1 MDIVD
6 IDKVLDDFELSE
18 DRNLRASNQCRT
30 EQIIV
35 ATTEDNKC
43 ASIKNVTDGVQSEVS
58 HSRVHHQ
65 SISSPNSKNIKSNF
79 VNVSNV
85 FMSLNEYVNAGLDK
99 TTGAEPFQSVKSHV
113 THSNQE
119 TSSSTIPISTNSL
132 ATTNQQE
139 LPANVLKNSL
149 TNTGDTQ
156 FQINSE
162 IKDQYDNISQ
172 NSFES
177 DEEDQS
183 ITSPTSV
190 DSTTTTATTAT
201 TTSNSSYEDGII
213 NKCTEEAILLTH
225 DKDGDTYESDDQMQ
239 SPIQVDKE
247 HDDNYIVP
255 EDKADKNDT
264 PQKQMIEESNTLYS
278 LSRESETSKALS
290 ENQNTELKMNAAH
303 SLGESSSITVNTTI
317 DSSHTPT
324 TSSPIPPTFSN
335 NDLSINQPSST
346 VTTLPVLSYTS
357 NDDESLCHGVSHVI
371 DSTESQVYSNFES
384 NIDEKIVDD
393 CISNISLIEPDNKCS
408 IQVDKVENSED
419 IINDK
424 VPEPDDSNRFI
435 KPLCFEAAA
444 TMDDV
449 SDTELE
455 SYLQELEDLESSP
468 AHNSSFIPFTNAP
481 KGKNISQ
488 SNPQFNYLDMVD
500 SEPSI
505 DFEVDRI
512 NAGLKDDKNAD
523 SFSQASTIEF
533 ADIGP
538 ESDFET
544 TTNKNNNL
552 TDWKTP
558 KKETILNKDTD
569 DLRPLESPNIEN
581 VPITNELENG
591 QMANLSEVCEIQT
604 VQRPKTLELPPS
616 YNEAVMNTA
625 AGSTPAVISS
635 GSLNPDNSNSRSTLQ
650 PAADTDISEKS
661 QLSVPSAP
669 LSPDASVP
677 IPTIVEIDTQTPA
690 SEADIRANTTATA
703 TGCNLSVNELGK
715 VQPYWIPDNE
725 TTFCMQCNMKFS
737 FIKRRHHCRACGQVL
752 CSACCSLKAKL
763 EYMGDIEARI
773 CIQCDILLN
782 SLSNIYHGENDQDGT
797 ATGIDVAS
805 DIESNQDTSS
815 PNMLRSPN
823 PNNPMEYCSTIPPLQ
838 QVGASSASA
847 QISVMVPVGVLKRD
861 GVSLKPPRKDK
872 NVMFSDGI
880 RPGCDLTD
888 LDNNWGESS
897 GSDGS
902 SNNYRKSG
910 NRRVQTPP
918 GL

>member
-6 IDKVLDDFELSE
+6 IDKVLDDFELNE
-18 DRNLRASNQCRT
+18 DRNSRASNQCRT
-30 EQIIV
+30 EQLTV
-35 ATTEDNKC
+35 ATTAEHNTFALSPNFPK
-43 ASIKNVTDGVQSEVS
+43 ASAQNPGDIQTEANNA
-58 HSRVHHQ
+58 RAPHQ
-65 SISSPNSKNIKSNF
+65 LADSANSKNIKSNF

-99 TTGAEPFQSVKSHV
+99 TVAESFPSVNSQV
-113 THSNQE
+113 SYLETPSNQE
-119 TSSSTIPISTNSL
+119 TPSTTRAAAADTLTDEKQEECVKSSDS
-132 ATTNQQE
+132 
-139 LPANVLKNSL
+139 VLKNYV
-149 TNTGDTQ
+149 TNANNGDAEYHM
-156 FQINSE
+156 NSE
-162 IKDQYDNISQ
+162 TKDQYDTISN
-172 NSFES
+172 NSLES
-177 DEEDQS
+177 DDDDQS

-190 DSTTTTATTAT
+190 DSTTTTT
-201 TTSNSSYEDGII
+201 TTSATTSNTDSSCEDGII
-213 NKCTEEAILLTH
+213 NKCTEEAILLAH
-225 DKDGDTYESDDQMQ
+225 DRDADTYESDDQIQ
-239 SPIQVDKE
+239 SPKGVDKG
-247 HDDNYIVP
+247 HDNIDLVP
-255 EDKADKNDT
+255 DSHMEEGYAS
-264 PQKQMIEESNTLYS
+264 QSQMIQESKTS
-278 LSRESETSKALS
+278 SFLSSETGKSKPTKIN
-290 ENQNTELKMNAAH
+290 EDHNTENKMSIIH
-303 SLGESSSITVNTTI
+303 SLGESSSMTVNTTI

-324 TSSPIPPTFSN
+324 TSSPIPPTSYISSN

-357 NDDESLCHGVSHVI
+357 NEDESLCQ
-371 DSTESQVYSNFES
+371 DDADQTESQEYSNYESNVDGKIADECGS
-384 NIDEKIVDD
+384 NIDF
-393 CISNISLIEPDNKCS
+393 IEPENKRPLP
-408 IQVDKVENSED
+408 VDKVENGEEV
-419 IINDK
+419 INEK
-424 VPEPDDSNRFI
+424 VPDSNRFI

-468 AHNSSFIPFTNAP
+468 AHVADLSKT
-481 KGKNISQ
+481 
-488 SNPQFNYLDMVD
+488 NPQFNYLDMVD
-500 SEPSI
+500 TEPNN
-505 DFEVDRI
+505 DFEVDRP
-512 NAGLKDDKNAD
+512 NSGLKDDKNAD
-523 SFSQASTIEF
+523 SFSQASTVEF
-533 ADIGP
+533 ADVGP

-544 TTNKNNNL
+544 TSNKNNNL

-558 KKETILNKDTD
+558 KKETASNNQAD
-569 DLRPLESPNIEN
+569 DLQQQDDSNIDDGPTANTPE
-581 VPITNELENG
+581 G
-591 QMANLSEVCEIQT
+591 MAAVDQIQI

-616 YNEAVMNTA
+616 YNEAVMNAA
-625 AGSTPAVISS
+625 AGSTPAVVSD
-635 GSLNPDNSNSRSTLQ
+635 NPSNLSTVD
-650 PAADTDISEKS
+650 PAADTENVEQS
-661 QLSVPSAP
+661 QLGGPEPSAP
-669 LSPDASVP
+669 MLTDSSVP
-677 IPTIVEIDTQTPA
+677 ITANVPIDTQTPA
-690 SEADIRANTTATA
+690 GEANTTTTTT
-703 TGCNLSVNELGK
+703 TGCNLSMNELGK

-763 EYMGDIEARI
+763 EYMGDVEARI

-782 SLSNIYHGENDQDGT
+782 SLNNIYHGDNDQDGT

-805 DIESNQDTSS
+805 DIDTNPDASS
-815 PNMLRSPN
+815 PSMLRSPN

-838 QVGASSASA
+838 QVASSTSA
-847 QISVMVPVGVLKRD
+847 QISVLVPVGVLKRD